1 MDDSGYESDENY
13 TFLEKYKINKIFLK
27 CVKINIYIILRIDKH
42 GKVGIEMS
50 NVVNDILGLEC
61 TLGIE

>member
-27 CVKINIYIILRIDKH
+27 
-42 GKVGIEMS
+42 
-50 NVVNDILGLEC
+50 
-61 TLGIE
+61 